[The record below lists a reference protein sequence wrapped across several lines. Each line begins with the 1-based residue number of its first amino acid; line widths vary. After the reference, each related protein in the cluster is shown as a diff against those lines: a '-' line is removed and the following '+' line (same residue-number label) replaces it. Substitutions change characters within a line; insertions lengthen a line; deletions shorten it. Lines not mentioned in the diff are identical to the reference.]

1 MNDEI
6 KIRKLSNKIAII
18 DIAVMLLSILLQIAD
33 FNALRNVI
41 FCSCILLGIIVI
53 LILDVILR
61 DRRNFLLHSVWLVAW
76 LFNLIVSLFTM

>member
-18 DIAVMLLSILLQIAD
+18 DIAFMILNIVLQVAG
-33 FNALRNVI
+33 FNVLWNAIL
-41 FCSCILLGIIVI
+41 CGCILLGIIVI

-61 DRRNFLLHSVWLVAW
+61 DRRTFLLHSVWLVAW
-76 LFNLIVSLFTM
+76 LFNLIMSLFTM

>member
-18 DIAVMLLSILLQIAD
+18 DIAVMLLSILLQVAD

-41 FCSCILLGIIVI
+41 FV
-53 LILDVILR
+53 
-61 DRRNFLLHSVWLVAW
+61 VA
-76 LFNLIVSLFTM
+76 FY

>member
-18 DIAVMLLSILLQIAD
+18 DIAVMILSIVLQAAG
-33 FNALRNVI
+33 FNALRNAI
-41 FCSCILLGIIVI
+41 LCGCILLGIIVI

-61 DRRNFLLHSVWLVAW
+61 DRRTFLLHSVWLVAW
-76 LFNLIVSLFTM
+76 LFNLIMSLFTM